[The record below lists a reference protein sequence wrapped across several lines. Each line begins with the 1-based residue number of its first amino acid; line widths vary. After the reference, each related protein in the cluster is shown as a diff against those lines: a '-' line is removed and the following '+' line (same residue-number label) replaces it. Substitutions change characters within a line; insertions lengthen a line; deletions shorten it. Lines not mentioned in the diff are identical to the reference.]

1 LFSLA
6 GQTTTESAVSPSAE
20 FEANEV
26 MRSALQSAMDT
37 YITTNYPS
45 ELSAAGVF
53 TKDENTY
60 VAVVTGEKT
69 SLKNFWGGRWTSS
82 WTLSVS
88 GSNCS
93 ISGDI
98 KVSKGACCVCP
109 CP

>member
-1 LFSLA
+1 
-6 GQTTTESAVSPSAE
+6 
-20 FEANEV
+20 
-26 MRSALQSAMDT
+26 MRGALQSSLDT
-37 YITTNYPS
+37 YIATNYPS

-69 SLKNFWGGRWTSS
+69 SLKNFWGGRWTSN

-98 KVSKGACCVCP
+98 KVSKGCIMLHLSLSLFL
-109 CP
+109 